1 MVTTVPAMFQATI
14 TRFAE
19 RPALL
24 AKEGGRY
31 RPTSYSE
38 VARKVDA
45 LGAYLLESGVGVGE
59 RVALLSENRPE
70 WAIADQAVLGIGAV
84 DVPLYPT
91 LDAEAIAR
99 ALNDCG
105 ACAVIASTPAQLAK
119 LRQIASKVPSLRL
132 TLVFDEPLEPVDGL
146 VTYHEALVRGE
157 ALLSRHAGELR
168 SRREMLRPDDLAS
181 IVYTSGTTGAP
192 RGAMLTHGNL
202 TSNAHASVSAL
213 GLTPDDVALSF
224 LPLSHVLER
233 SACYASLAVG
243 ASVAYAER
251 LETLAQNLAEVRP
264 TFFCAVPRIL
274 ETFYRRTIAQ
284 LEAEAPLKRELFW
297 AALEIGEF
305 FHKVMQEDGRVT
317 FPTNALYHA
326 ADRLV
331 FRQVREALGGRLR
344 FIVSGGA
351 PLSHELGCF
360 FQAVGVPVAEGYGLT
375 ECAPVLT
382 LNPPEAI
389 KLGTVGRALPGVT
402 IRLSADGEI
411 IVRGP
416 NVMKGYWNDE
426 TATREVLDAEGWLR
440 TGDLGELD
448 DEGYLTLVDRKQ
460 ELLALADGLKVAPQ
474 PIERRLLAHPLVAQ
488 AMLLGEGRRHMTV
501 LLVPELGE
509 AARIAAEA
517 GHDWKNDVE
526 LVSLS
531 PVREALHEVVE
542 AVNAALSAR
551 ERIQR
556 FQALAHAFTFEGGEL
571 TPTFKLKRRVV
582 ADKYRE
588 EIETL
593 YRDKVL
599 AKTR

>member
-14 TRFAE
+14 TRFAD

-31 RPTSYSE
+31 RPTSYGD
-38 VARKVDA
+38 ATRRVDA
-45 LGAYLLESGVGVGE
+45 LGAYLVEAGVGIGE
-59 RVALLSENRPE
+59 RVALLSENRSE
-70 WAIADQAVLGIGAV
+70 WAIADQAVLGVGAV

-91 LDAEAIAR
+91 LDADAIAE
-99 ALNDCG
+99 ALNDCA

-119 LRQIASKVPSLRL
+119 LRSIASRVPSLRL
-132 TLVFDEPLEPVDGL
+132 VLVFDEPTERADGL

-157 ALLSRHAGELR
+157 ALLSRHADELR
-168 SRREMLRPDDLAS
+168 GRREMLRPDDLAS
-181 IVYTSGTTGAP
+181 IVYTSGTTGTP

-202 TSNAHASVSAL
+202 TSNAHAAAAAL

-233 SACYASLAVG
+233 SACYASLAAG

-251 LETLAQNLAEVRP
+251 LETLPQNLAEVRP
-264 TFFCAVPRIL
+264 TFFCAVPRVL
-274 ETFYRRTIAQ
+274 DQFYRRALTQI
-284 LEAEAPLKRELFW
+284 EDESPLKRELFW

-305 FHKVMQEDGRVT
+305 FYKVMQEEGRVA

-331 FRQVREALGGRLR
+331 FKQVREALGGRLR

-351 PLSHELGCF
+351 PLSPEVGRF
-360 FQAVGVPVAEGYGLT
+360 FQVMGVPVAEGYGLT

-402 IRLSADGEI
+402 LRLAADGEI

-426 TATREVLDAEGWLR
+426 AATREVLDAEGWLR
-440 TGDLGELD
+440 TGDVGHMD
-448 DEGYLTLVDRKQ
+448 DGGYLTLVDRKQ
-460 ELLALADGLKVAPQ
+460 ELLVLADGRKVAPQ
-474 PIERRLLAHPLVAQ
+474 PIEQRLLSHPLVAH
-488 AMLLGEGRRHMTV
+488 AMLLGEGRRHMTA
-501 LLVPELGE
+501 LVVPDLAV
-509 AARIAAEA
+509 AARLATEA
-517 GHDWKNDVE
+517 GHDWKSDAD
-526 LVSLS
+526 LVALE
-531 PVREALHEVVE
+531 PVRAALLE
-542 AVNAALSAR
+542 AVGALNAGLAPHEQIR
-551 ERIQR
+551 G
-556 FQALAHAFTFEGGEL
+556 FQAIAHPFTPEGGEL

-582 ADKYRE
+582 AEKYRE

-593 YRDKVL
+593 YREKVL
-599 AKTR
+599 VEAR

>member
-31 RPTSYSE
+31 RSASYGDAE
-38 VARKVDA
+38 RQVDA
-45 LGAYLLESGVGVGE
+45 LGAYLVESGVGIGE
-59 RVALLSENRPE
+59 RVAILSENRPE
-70 WAIADQAVLGIGAV
+70 WAIADQAVLGVGAV

-91 LDAEAIAR
+91 LDADAIAEM
-99 ALNDCG
+99 LNDCA
-105 ACAVIASTPAQLAK
+105 ACAVIASTPDQLAK
-119 LRQIASKVPSLRL
+119 LRAIAPRVPSLRL
-132 TLVFDEPLEPVDGL
+132 VLAFDEPLERADGL
-146 VTYHEALVRGE
+146 LTYHEALARGQ
-157 ALLSRHAGELR
+157 ALLSRHQDEIR

-181 IVYTSGTTGAP
+181 IVYTSGTTGTP

-202 TSNAHASVSAL
+202 TSNAHAAASAL
-213 GLTPDDVALSF
+213 GLTPEDVALSF

-243 ASVAYAER
+243 ASIAYAER

-264 TFFCAVPRIL
+264 TFFCAVPRVL

-284 LEAEAPLKRELFW
+284 IEAEGALKRELFW

-305 FHKVMQEDGRVT
+305 FHKVMQEEGRVT

-331 FRQVREALGGRLR
+331 FKQVREALGGRLR

-351 PLSHELGCF
+351 PLSVELGRF
-360 FQAVGVPVAEGYGLT
+360 FQVMGVPVAEGYGLT

-382 LNPPEAI
+382 LNPPDAI

-402 IRLSADGEI
+402 LRLSADGEI
-411 IVRGP
+411 VVRGP

-426 TATREVLDAEGWLR
+426 AATREVLDAEGWLR
-440 TGDLGELD
+440 TGDVGHMD
-448 DEGYLTLVDRKQ
+448 DEGYLSLVDRKQ
-460 ELLALADGLKVAPQ
+460 ELLALADGSKVAPQ
-474 PIERRLLAHPLVAQ
+474 PIEQRLLSHALVAQ
-488 AMLLGEGRRHMTV
+488 AMLFGEGRRHMTA
-501 LLVPELGE
+501 LLVPDLGE
-509 AARIAAEA
+509 AARLAVEA
-517 GHDWKNDVE
+517 GHDWKSDAE
-526 LVSLS
+526 LVSLP
-531 PVREALHEVVE
+531 PVREALQE
-542 AVNAALSAR
+542 AIEEVNAGLASH
-551 ERIQR
+551 ERIRR
-556 FQALAHAFTFEGGEL
+556 FQAIAHPFTPESGEL

-593 YRDKVL
+593 YREKVL
-599 AKTR
+599 VEAR

>member
-31 RPTSYSE
+31 RSVSYGE
-38 VARKVDA
+38 AERQVDA
-45 LGAYLLESGVGVGE
+45 LGAFLVESGIGIGE

-70 WAIADQAVLGIGAV
+70 WAIADQAVLGVGAV

-91 LDAEAIAR
+91 LGVDAIAT
-99 ALNDCG
+99 ALNDCA
-105 ACAVIASTPAQLAK
+105 ACAVIASTPAQLDK
-119 LRQIASKVPSLRL
+119 LRAVAPRVPSLRL
-132 TLVFDEPLEPVDGL
+132 ILVFDEPLERADGL
-146 VTYHEALVRGE
+146 MTYHEALVRGE
-157 ALLSRHAGELR
+157 ALLSRHRDELR
-168 SRREMLRPDDLAS
+168 GRREMLRPDDLAS

-202 TSNAHASVSAL
+202 TSNAHAAASAL
-213 GLTPDDVALSF
+213 GLTPEDVALSF

-251 LETLAQNLAEVRP
+251 LETLSQNLAEVRP
-264 TFFCAVPRIL
+264 TFFCAVPRVL
-274 ETFYRRTIAQ
+274 ETFYRRTLAQ
-284 LEAEAPLKRELFW
+284 LEGESPLKREVFW

-305 FHKVMQEDGRVT
+305 FHKVMQEEGRVT

-331 FRQVREALGGRLR
+331 FKQVREALGGRLR
-344 FIVSGGA
+344 FVVSGGA
-351 PLSHELGCF
+351 PLPVELGRF
-360 FQAVGVPVAEGYGLT
+360 FQVMGVPVAEGYGLT

-402 IRLSADGEI
+402 LRLSADGEI
-411 IVRGP
+411 VVRGP

-426 TATREVLDAEGWLR
+426 AATREVLDAEGWLR
-440 TGDLGELD
+440 TGDLGQMD
-448 DEGYLTLVDRKQ
+448 DDGYLTLVDRKQ
-460 ELLALADGLKVAPQ
+460 ALLVLSDGTKVAPQ
-474 PIERRLLAHPLVAQ
+474 PIEQRLLAHPLVAQ
-488 AMLLGEGRRHMTV
+488 TMLFGEGRRHMTA
-501 LLVPELGE
+501 LLVPDFGV
-509 AARIAAEA
+509 AARLASEA
-517 GHDWKNDVE
+517 GYDWKSDAE
-526 LVSLS
+526 LAMLA
-531 PVREALHEVVE
+531 PVREALQE
-542 AVNAALSAR
+542 AVETVNAGLAPH
-551 ERIQR
+551 ERIHR
-556 FQALAHAFTFEGGEL
+556 FQAISHPFTPEGGEL

-582 ADKYRE
+582 VDKYRE

-593 YRDKVL
+593 YREKVL
-599 AKTR
+599 VEAR

>member
-31 RPTSYSE
+31 RAASYGD

-45 LGAYLLESGVGVGE
+45 LGAYLMEAGVGIGE

-70 WAIADQAVLGIGAV
+70 WAIADQAVLGVGAV

-91 LDAEAIAR
+91 LDADAIAL
-99 ALNDCG
+99 ALNDCA
-105 ACAVIASTPAQLAK
+105 ACVVIASTSSQLAK
-119 LRQIASKVPSLRL
+119 LNQVASRVPSLRL
-132 TLVFDEPLEPVDGL
+132 VLVFDEAAEPADGL

-157 ALLSRHAGELR
+157 ALLPRHADELR

-202 TSNAHASVSAL
+202 TSNAHAAASTL
-213 GLTPDDVALSF
+213 MLTPDDVALSF

-233 SACYASLAVG
+233 SACYASLAAG
-243 ASVAYAER
+243 ASIAYAER
-251 LETLAQNLAEVRP
+251 LETLPQNLAEVRP
-264 TFFCAVPRIL
+264 TFFCAVPRVL
-274 ETFYRRTIAQ
+274 ERFYRRTLAQ
-284 LEAEAPLKRELFW
+284 IEAEAPLKREVFW
-297 AALEIGEF
+297 AALEIGDF
-305 FHKVMQEDGRVT
+305 FYKVMQEEGRVT

-331 FRQVREALGGRLR
+331 FKQVRDALGGRLR

-351 PLSHELGCF
+351 PLSAELGRF
-360 FQAVGVPVAEGYGLT
+360 FQVMGVPVAEGYGLT
-375 ECAPVLT
+375 ECSPVLT

-402 IRLSADGEI
+402 LRLSADGEI
-411 IVRGP
+411 VVRGP

-426 TATREVLDAEGWLR
+426 AATREALDAEGWMR
-440 TGDLGELD
+440 TGDLGHLD
-448 DEGYLTLVDRKQ
+448 EDGYLTLVDRKQ
-460 ELLALADGLKVAPQ
+460 EVLVMADGRKVAPQ
-474 PIERRLLAHPLVAQ
+474 PIEQRLLSHPLVSQ
-488 AMLLGEGRRHMTV
+488 TMLLGEGRHHMTA
-501 LLVPELGE
+501 LMVPDFAE
-509 AARIAAEA
+509 AARLAIAA

-526 LVSLS
+526 LVGLA
-531 PVREALHEVVE
+531 PVRQALGEAIE
-542 AVNAALSAR
+542 AVNAG
-551 ERIQR
+551 
-556 FQALAHAFTFEGGEL
+556 LAPHEQIRSFHAIAHPFTPEGGEL

-593 YRDKVL
+593 YREKVL
-599 AKTR
+599 VEAR

>member
-1 MVTTVPAMFQATI
+1 M
-14 TRFAE
+14 
-19 RPALL
+19 
-24 AKEGGRY
+24 
-31 RPTSYSE
+31 
-38 VARKVDA
+38 
-45 LGAYLLESGVGVGE
+45 
-59 RVALLSENRPE
+59 
-70 WAIADQAVLGIGAV
+70 
-84 DVPLYPT
+84 
-91 LDAEAIAR
+91 
-99 ALNDCG
+99 
-105 ACAVIASTPAQLAK
+105 
-119 LRQIASKVPSLRL
+119 
-132 TLVFDEPLEPVDGL
+132 
-146 VTYHEALVRGE
+146 
-157 ALLSRHAGELR
+157 
-168 SRREMLRPDDLAS
+168 
-181 IVYTSGTTGAP
+181 
-192 RGAMLTHGNL
+192 
-202 TSNAHASVSAL
+202 
-213 GLTPDDVALSF
+213 
-224 LPLSHVLER
+224 PLSHVLER

-284 LEAEAPLKRELFW
+284 LEAEAPLKREVFW

-351 PLSHELGCF
+351 PLSYELGCF

-402 IRLSADGEI
+402 VRLSADGEI
-411 IVRGP
+411 VVRGP

-426 TATREVLDAEGWLR
+426 AATREVLDAEGWLR
-440 TGDLGELD
+440 TGDLGTMD

-460 ELLALADGLKVAPQ
+460 ELLVLDGGRKVAPQ

-488 AMLLGEGRRHMTV
+488 AMLLGEGRRHMTA

-526 LVSLS
+526 LVSLA

-542 AVNAALSAR
+542 SVNAGLPAH
-551 ERIQR
+551 ERIHR
-556 FQALAHAFTFEGGEL
+556 FQALAHPFTFEGGEL

-582 ADKYRE
+582 SDKYRE